1 MQPEIRTDSEADDY
15 AVQVD
20 QQNQEIKSI
29 IISLLK
35 KEKDI
40 GFCVLFGSAA
50 DNALSRHS
58 DIDIALGAESR
69 LSPERLAEL
78 QKSLSSALNRE
89 ADIVD
94 IRSAEGVF
102 LQQILTKG
110 DLLIR
115 KDANLY
121 AYLLRKMWYFN
132 EDMRKNYEAVRDA
145 QIRRFLDGPGSD

>member
-1 MQPEIRTDSEADDY
+1 MDNRPESRTDSEKDDS
-15 AVQVD
+15 AVQE
-20 QQNQEIKSI
+20 NQKIKDT
-29 IISLLK
+29 IISLLE

-50 DNALSRHS
+50 GNSLSRRS
-58 DIDIALGAESR
+58 DIDIAVGAEKR
-69 LSPERLAEL
+69 LSPERRAEL
-78 QKSLSSALNRE
+78 QRALSSALKRE

-94 IRSAEGVF
+94 IKSAEGVF

-110 DLLIR
+110 EVLIR
-115 KDANLY
+115 NDKKLY

-145 QIRRFLDGPGSD
+145 QIRRFLGGPGSD